1 MFKIEPSQVNTM
13 EMLFEAE
20 EMEKLAVEAEQRNE
34 NLLMQQDRDDLEE
47 TSDLDEETKAL
58 LADPESLIKLLK
70 KKRGI

>member
-1 MFKIEPSQVNTM
+1 
-13 EMLFEAE
+13 
-20 EMEKLAVEAEQRNE
+20 MEKLTVEAEQRNE
-34 NLLMQQDRDDLEE
+34 NLLMQQNVDDLEE